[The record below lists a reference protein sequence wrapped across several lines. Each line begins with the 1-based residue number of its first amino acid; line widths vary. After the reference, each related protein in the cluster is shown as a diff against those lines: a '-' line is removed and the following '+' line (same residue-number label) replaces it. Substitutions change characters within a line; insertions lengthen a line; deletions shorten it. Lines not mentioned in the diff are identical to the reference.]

1 MCEIYGLVAGHCDRV
16 SMKMGFKPLS
26 PFVNLPTIN
35 LTKWETENLDSWYN
49 NI

>member
-1 MCEIYGLVAGHCDRV
+1 
-16 SMKMGFKPLS
+16 MKMGFKPLS

-35 LTKWETENLDSWYN
+35 LTKRDRENLDSRYN